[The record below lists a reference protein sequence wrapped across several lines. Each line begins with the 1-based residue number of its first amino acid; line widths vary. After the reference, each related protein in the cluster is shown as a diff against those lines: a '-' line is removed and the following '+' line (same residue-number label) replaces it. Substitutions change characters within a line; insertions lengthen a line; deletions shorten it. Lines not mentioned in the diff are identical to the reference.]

1 MAAAVFLAL
10 IAGFACGW
18 YFHLVPYY
26 KYGAQYLRG
35 GIWGGE
41 MAVQEYTWAGN
52 WLHTPRL
59 IDYPRVWATG
69 AGAAITG
76 LLVLLRQRW
85 VGFPLHPL
93 GFAMTCSYGSLIWF
107 PFLLVW
113 LLKTL
118 VLRYGGMRLYR
129 ETVPAFLGF
138 ALGHY
143 AVAGILWGLMGA
155 FSGEAVQGYG
165 VWFG

>member
-1 MAAAVFLAL
+1 
-10 IAGFACGW
+10 
-18 YFHLVPYY
+18 
-26 KYGAQYLRG
+26 
-35 GIWGGE
+35 
-41 MAVQEYTWAGN
+41 
-52 WLHTPRL
+52 
-59 IDYPRVWATG
+59 
-69 AGAAITG
+69 
-76 LLVLLRQRW
+76 
-85 VGFPLHPL
+85 
-93 GFAMTCSYGSLIWF
+93 MTCSYGSLIWF